1 MCGFDKRNKTK
12 STVHRLDT
20 DDYVNN
26 SEKEE
31 RAASCMCKHKLM
43 ISVKNAGLGCMLTLI
58 FLRVTACMFD
68 TQKVHESPL
77 CAELRR
83 KQTI

>member
-1 MCGFDKRNKTK
+1 MVLTK
-12 STVHRLDT
+12 ETKQNPQCTVHRLDT

-43 ISVKNAGLGCMLTLI
+43 LSVKNAGLGCMLTLI

-77 CAELRR
+77 CAELLP
-83 KQTI
+83 